1 MLMVSLA
8 NIIDVD
14 PWLEPHRRELEDL
27 QRYIN
32 SKAGTILDG
41 ASIVDFSQGHLHF
54 GLHSTKDG
62 WVFREWAPAATKIYI
77 ISAKTN
83 WQDDEDYLLK
93 PKGGGEWELKLPKEA
108 FFHGDLYKL
117 HLYWDGGEGYRI
129 PSYAT
134 RVVQDELTN
143 EFNAAVWK
151 PSKVF
156 IWDDNGFKPSKDR
169 PFIYEAHVGMSGDRQ
184 AVSSYR
190 QFTEEVLP
198 RIASLG
204 YNTIQLMAVQ
214 EHPYY
219 GSFGYHVSS
228 YFAASS
234 RFGAPEDLKNLVN
247 EAHKLGIA
255 VILDIVHSHA
265 VKNEVEGLSRFDGTY
280 SQYFHEG
287 ERGNH
292 PAWDSRVFDYGKP
305 QVVHFLLSNL
315 RYWLEEYHFDGF
327 RFDGVTSMLYYDHGL
342 EREFSSYDTYFD
354 GIDKDAITYL
364 SLANQLTH
372 ELKPGAITVA
382 EDMSAFPGLAAPQDE
397 GGIGF
402 DYRLSMGVP
411 DIWIKT
417 LKEKRDEDWNLSYL
431 FHELTTRRPEEKVIS
446 YAESHDQAL
455 VGDKTIIFRLID
467 KEMYWHMRLDDDNL
481 IVDRGI
487 ALHKLIRLLTASTN
501 GGGYLNFMGNEFGHP
516 EWIDFPREGN
526 DWSYKHARRQWKLVD
541 DPALKYHWLYD
552 FDQAIVELIRAV
564 DDPGFHWVNVDDDKN
579 TLSFMRDDL
588 LFVYNFSPTESYVD
602 FEVPAKA
609 GKYSIVLSSDDPRF
623 GGYNR
628 VDTTMAYSTVK
639 KKGQEPTLKVYVP
652 SRVALVLKISKK

>member
-8 NIIDVD
+8 NIVDVD
-14 PWLEPHRRELEDL
+14 PWLEPHRQQLEDL

-32 SKAGTILDG
+32 TKGGMILDG
-41 ASIVDFSQGHLHF
+41 SSLTDFAQGHFYF
-54 GLHSTKDG
+54 GLHTTKDG
-62 WVFREWAPAATKIYI
+62 WVLREWAPAATKIYLV
-77 ISAKTN
+77 SDKTD
-83 WQDDEDYLLK
+83 WKDDEDFRLK
-93 PKGGGEWELKLPKEA
+93 SRANGEWELKLPKEA
-108 FFHGDLYKL
+108 LRHEDTYKL
-117 HLYWDGGEGYRI
+117 HVYWDGGDGYRI

-134 RVVQDELTN
+134 RVVQDEHSH

-156 IWDDNGFKPSKDR
+156 VWNDKDFKPSKYR
-169 PFIYEAHVGMSGDRQ
+169 PFIYEAHVGMSGETES
-184 AVSSYR
+184 VSTYK
-190 QFTEEVLP
+190 QFTKEILP
-198 RIASLG
+198 RIAKLG
-204 YNTIQLMAVQ
+204 YNTIQLMAIQ

-228 YFAASS
+228 YFAPSS
-234 RFGAPEDLKNLVN
+234 RFGTPEDLKHLVN
-247 EAHKLGIA
+247 EAHRLGIA
-255 VILDIVHSHA
+255 VILDIVHSHS

-280 SQYFHEG
+280 NQYFHEG

-342 EREFSSYDTYFD
+342 ERAFSSYEDYFE

-364 SLANQLTH
+364 SLANKLVH
-372 ELKPGAITVA
+372 EINPRALTVA
-382 EDMSAFPGLAAPQDE
+382 EDMSAFPGLAASQND

-467 KEMYWHMRLDDDNL
+467 KEMYWHMRIDDDNL
-481 IVDRGI
+481 TVERGI

-526 DWSYKHARRQWKLVD
+526 NWSYKHARRQWSLVDSIELKYKWLNEFDKALVSTLKSVD
-541 DPALKYHWLYD
+541 DPD
-552 FDQAIVELIRAV
+552 
-564 DDPGFHWVNVDDDKN
+564 FHWVNIDDDKS
-579 TLSFMRDDL
+579 TLSFIRGDL
-588 LFVYNFSPTESYVD
+588 LFVFNFSPTESYAD

-609 GKYSIVLSSDDPRF
+609 GRYKIALSSDDAIY

-628 VDTTMAYSTVK
+628 VDTSLTYETTK
-639 KKGQEPTLKVYVP
+639 KDKDDILKVYIP
-652 SRVALVLKISKK
+652 SRVALVFKIIKK